1 MDFRAEVSMQGSR
14 VSQEDYAKLHELVD
28 EIKVA
33 MMTTVDDG
41 IMRSRPLQ
49 TLRFDAD
56 GALWFFTSQSSPK
69 VTEAQGEGWQVNL
82 SYAHPGKHH
91 YVSISGRAELTR
103 DREQMERLWTKW
115 VEVWFPKGLDD
126 PDLALLRVHMERAEY
141 WDAPGSAMGR
151 LYALTKALS
160 TGDKSALG
168 ENEKL
173 GG

>member
-126 PDLALLRVHMERAEY
+126 PDLALLRVQMERAEY

>member
-1 MDFRAEVSMQGSR
+1 MQGSR
-14 VSQEDYAKLHELVD
+14 GSQEGYAKLHELVD

>member
-1 MDFRAEVSMQGSR
+1 MQGSR

-126 PDLALLRVHMERAEY
+126 PDLALLRVQMERAEY

>member
-1 MDFRAEVSMQGSR
+1 MQGSR
-14 VSQEDYAKLHELVD
+14 GSQEDYAKVHELVG

-33 MMTTVDDG
+33 MMTTMDDG

-49 TLRFDAD
+49 TLRFDAE
-56 GALWFFTSQSSPK
+56 GVLWFFTSQSSPK
-69 VTEAQGEGWQVNL
+69 VTEAQAEGWEVNL

-103 DREQMERLWTKW
+103 DRDQMKALWTKW
-115 VEVWFPKGLDD
+115 VEVWFPKGIDD
-126 PDLALLRVHMERAEY
+126 PDLALLRVQMEQAEY
-141 WDAPGSAMGR
+141 WDAPGSAIGR